1 MKITERALSGIK
13 PYSNNPRNIPEAAV
27 VKVARSIK
35 EFGFRQPLVV
45 DVDGV
50 IIVGHTRYLAAKTLG
65 IKRVPVHVMDATDEH
80 VRAYRI
86 ADNRLGEISN
96 WDDAALVEELES
108 LDGMLDTTLT
118 GFDMGELQAM
128 LSPTEDAAPDGEDS
142 ADEYTDPPADPITR
156 AGDMWLLGDHRL
168 FCGDSTDDASVGRLM
183 GGDEASLLFTS
194 PPYGNQRDYT
204 SGGVGDWDAL
214 MNGALCDL
222 PMMADDGQVLV
233 NLGMIHRDNEWR
245 PYWDSWCESMQ
256 GRGWR
261 RFGLYVWD
269 QGPGMPGDWN
279 GRLAPAFEFIFHF
292 NRDARRVNKI
302 VPCLTAGQVSHG
314 VGDTGGGMRG
324 KDGVVND
331 WTHSGAPTQE
341 MKIPDSVIR
350 TTRHSG
356 RSGHP
361 AVFPVSCPRS
371 SWRRAAV
378 QETWFM
384 SRSAARAPRSSRA
397 KERAGMCGPWRLRPE
412 YVDVALAQWATLFP
426 GQAATLEDGRTFTDV
441 AAERATKDT
450 HK

>member
-1 MKITERALSGIK
+1 
-13 PYSNNPRNIPEAAV
+13 
-27 VKVARSIK
+27 
-35 EFGFRQPLVV
+35 
-45 DVDGV
+45 
-50 IIVGHTRYLAAKTLG
+50 
-65 IKRVPVHVMDATDEH
+65 
-80 VRAYRI
+80 
-86 ADNRLGEISN
+86 
-96 WDDAALVEELES
+96 
-108 LDGMLDTTLT
+108 
-118 GFDMGELQAM
+118 
-128 LSPTEDAAPDGEDS
+128 
-142 ADEYTDPPADPITR
+142 
-156 AGDMWLLGDHRL
+156 
-168 FCGDSTDDASVGRLM
+168 M
-183 GGDEASLLFTS
+183 GGDEAGLLFTS

-256 GRGWR
+256 GRVWR

-269 QGPGMPGDWN
+269 QGPGMPGDWH

-292 NRDARRVNKI
+292 NRDAKRVNKI

-441 AAERATKDT
+441 AAERETKDT